1 MCAKWVINY
10 IKTPFTK
17 FISNFRLSVLSQ
29 ELEWSGPNSGL
40 ILQNYVGNLRP
51 KKPRSLLNNESDHV
65 VLFPFVFELAFI
77 PLL

>member
-10 IKTPFTK
+10 IKTPFKK

-40 ILQNYVGNLRP
+40 ILQNYVVYLRP
-51 KKPRSLLNNESDHV
+51 KSPG
-65 VLFPFVFELAFI
+65 PY
-77 PLL
+77 